1 MRQIAA
7 ERQDEWGMYLLERL
21 AVSNR
26 RHRGAGAVWRFM
38 LAVQGDDRDAKR
50 NAFYGANKIE
60 GLHPL
65 IMEIGDSQDVEVSAN
80 ELKKWIDQAVGDH
93 GGANLIAIVE
103 RLNEPSGGEGPVFE
117 WVKTTLRDRLRQ
129 HLATEQFVRSVL
141 AEGADIA
148 GAIKGLSEAGVFN
161 EGAELESLLLQAVE
175 KLDDESFAAL
185 RARVQQREAG
195 DVPPEQARWVL
206 AGDLQAWLMPR

>member
-1 MRQIAA
+1 HQIVTGIIDKLGPMIADHIANIFVDGLVSGRGLDRRFFLLVSHCKAATIDFNAFMDPAVEDALARRIRSPDQVTNMRQIAA

-65 IMEIGDSQDVEVSAN
+65 IMEMGDSQDVEVSAN
-80 ELKKWIDQAVGDH
+80 ELKKW
-93 GGANLIAIVE
+93 
-103 RLNEPSGGEGPVFE
+103 
-117 WVKTTLRDRLRQ
+117 
-129 HLATEQFVRSVL
+129 
-141 AEGADIA
+141 
-148 GAIKGLSEAGVFN
+148 
-161 EGAELESLLLQAVE
+161 
-175 KLDDESFAAL
+175 
-185 RARVQQREAG
+185 
-195 DVPPEQARWVL
+195 
-206 AGDLQAWLMPR
+206 